1 MKNLFFR
8 IYQFVFRVFAYFL
21 KWQKPELLSGS
32 GSLLDLPELILE
44 KGISKVL
51 IVTDQGIMDL
61 GLTKNLESGL
71 KNEGIDYVIYD
82 KTVPNP
88 TVDNV
93 EEAVSIFLENE
104 CEAII
109 GFGGGTAID
118 CAKGVGARIARPNKS
133 LNKMKGVLKVRKK
146 IPTLIAIPTTA
157 GTGSEGTLAA
167 VITDSKT
174 HDKYAINDVNLIP
187 HIAVHDPLLTLGLP
201 PHLTA
206 TTGMDALTHAVEAYI
221 GRSNTKETIEYARKA
236 IKIIFHDL
244 EKAYL
249 DGNDLEARLNMLKAS
264 YYAGL
269 AFTRAYVGNVHAI
282 AHTFGGFYNIPH
294 GLANAVIL
302 PHVLRYYG
310 KHVERKLVSLADLV
324 GIGTD
329 ADSESKKA
337 NQFTEAIEKMNERMK
352 IPKKIKVPDLNYLE
366 LMIERA
372 YREANPLYPVP
383 KIFTREDF
391 RKLYLKITEI
401 GG

>member
-8 IYQFVFRVFAYFL
+8 IYQFVFRVFAFFL

-32 GSLLDLPELILE
+32 GSLLDLPELIQS

-71 KNEGIDYVIYD
+71 KNEGINYVIYD

-93 EEAVSIFLENE
+93 EEAARVYLKNE

-146 IPTLIAIPTTA
+146 IPMLIAIPTTA

-221 GRSNTKETIEYARKA
+221 GRSNTKETIKYARKA
-236 IKIIFHDL
+236 IKIIFQDL

>member
-1 MKNLFFR
+1 MKNLSFR
-8 IYQFVFRVFAYFL
+8 IYQFVFRFFAYFL

-32 GSLLDLPELILE
+32 GSILDLPELILE

-146 IPTLIAIPTTA
+146 IPTLIAVPTTA

>member
-8 IYQFVFRVFAYFL
+8 IYQFVFRVFAFFL
-21 KWQKPELLSGS
+21 KWRKPELLSGS
-32 GSLLDLPELILE
+32 ESLLDLPELIQS

-71 KNEGIDYVIYD
+71 KNEGINYVIYD

-93 EEAVSIFLENE
+93 EEAARVYIKNE

-146 IPTLIAIPTTA
+146 IPMLIAIPTTA

-206 TTGMDALTHAVEAYI
+206 TTLGMDALTHAIEAYI
-221 GRSNTKETIEYARKA
+221 GRSNT
-236 IKIIFHDL
+236 
-244 EKAYL
+244 
-249 DGNDLEARLNMLKAS
+249 
-264 YYAGL
+264 
-269 AFTRAYVGNVHAI
+269 
-282 AHTFGGFYNIPH
+282 
-294 GLANAVIL
+294 
-302 PHVLRYYG
+302 
-310 KHVERKLVSLADLV
+310 ERNQKVCN
-324 GIGTD
+324 
-329 ADSESKKA
+329 ESR
-337 NQFTEAIEKMNERMK
+337 E
-352 IPKKIKVPDLNYLE
+352 NYLS
-366 LMIERA
+366 
-372 YREANPLYPVP
+372 
-383 KIFTREDF
+383 
-391 RKLYLKITEI
+391 
-401 GG
+401 